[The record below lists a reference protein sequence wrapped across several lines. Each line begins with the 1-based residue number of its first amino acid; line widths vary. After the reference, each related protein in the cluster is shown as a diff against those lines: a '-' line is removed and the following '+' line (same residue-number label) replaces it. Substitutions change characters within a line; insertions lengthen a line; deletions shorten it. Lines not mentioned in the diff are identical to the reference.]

1 MPEVAVSISKAKAV
15 VSAVFPKACDAS
27 HHIHAGI
34 GTDPEFGL
42 TQYTKRARTLQ
53 RYLGN
58 TIFHRSRMANM
69 LKR

>member
-1 MPEVAVSISKAKAV
+1 MPEVAASISKAKAV
-15 VSAVFPKACDAS
+15 VHAGFPKACDAS

-34 GTDPEFGL
+34 GTDPEFDQ

-53 RYLGN
+53 HYLGD
-58 TIFHRSRMANM
+58 TIFHRSRMAKM